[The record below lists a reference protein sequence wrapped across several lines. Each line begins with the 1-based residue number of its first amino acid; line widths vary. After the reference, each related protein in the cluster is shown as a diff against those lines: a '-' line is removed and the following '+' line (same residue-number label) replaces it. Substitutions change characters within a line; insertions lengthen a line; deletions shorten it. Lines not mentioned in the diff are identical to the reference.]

1 MKEGKHNKTRNDD
14 RAIDDVREVD
24 ASAAEKSRPKKKIAI
39 RMVTGIA
46 AAAVGIGIG
55 LLVSGKLD
63 LCAMLPASTAKGAKA
78 IADGAAKAVAQATLP
93 PAVETVST
101 EPKVVNVD
109 WFLRKLPESQ
119 HASPDAVSYA
129 AALGVDLAEG
139 QTIVRPQTRLYYRA
153 A

>member
-1 MKEGKHNKTRNDD
+1 MKEGKHNKTKNDE

-24 ASAAEKSRPKKKIAI
+24 ASAAEKSRPKKKIAT

-63 LCAMLPASTAKGAKA
+63 LRAMLPASAAKGTKA
-78 IADGAAKAVAQATLP
+78 IADEAAKAVAQAPAPLAAETL
-93 PAVETVST
+93 AA
-101 EPKVVNVD
+101 EPKVVDAD

-139 QTIVRPQTRLYYRA
+139 QTIVRPQTRLYCRA